1 MNDEQLSKR
10 VVVNEE
16 NQLLHNHIEELIV
29 ENNSCN
35 RKEWTALDLSFMP
48 YLRLLDVGDTCF
60 VNVNEVKMIGLSQL
74 ESIAIGMMCFTK
86 DKDQIGPDSS
96 RHFFLKNCERLRELK
111 MGRYSFCDYSVC
123 EIENVPSLEGIEM
136 GKLNE
141 TSYNFKY
148 ASLELK
154 SDCERME

>member
-29 ENNSCN
+29 SNNSCN
-35 RKEWTALDLSFMP
+35 GPEWTALDLSFMP

-86 DKDQIGPDSS
+86 DKDQIGSDSS

-111 MGRYSFCDYSVC
+111 IARWSFSDYSIC
-123 EIENVPSLEGIEM
+123 EIENLSSLEVIQM
-136 GKLNE
+136 GEVNKESSNF
-141 TSYNFKY
+141 YN

-154 SDCERME
+154 SDSQRMN